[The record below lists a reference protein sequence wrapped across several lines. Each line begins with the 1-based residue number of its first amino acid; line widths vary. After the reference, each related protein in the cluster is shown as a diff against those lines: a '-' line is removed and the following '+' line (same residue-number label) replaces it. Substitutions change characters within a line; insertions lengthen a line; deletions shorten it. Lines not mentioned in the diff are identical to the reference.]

1 VLALALLAFSS
12 TAFSHGP
19 RLPKKGGQPD
29 RPFFVSDMLH
39 IVPQEKLPY
48 QPHETAT
55 PVLDANQ
62 TRLYLGT
69 SDGKLRCRFRGRTA
83 WIFQAGGS
91 IVAAPLLE
99 GETLYLAAADGKL
112 TALNRFTG
120 AVRWQLDVH
129 EELTTTPTISESRL
143 FVMSSEESITAVD
156 AKEGKSV
163 WKFHRDP
170 PGGFTIRGN
179 ARPRVAHGSVF
190 AGFADGTVAALQPQ
204 DGVAKWSRQVS
215 GPGEYLD
222 VDWIEA
228 PESDS
233 RIYVASA
240 KVGVVALDARSGE
253 PAWTAPLPGANHLI
267 VDGPRVIGGGKGAL
281 VALDRFTGKQH
292 WKVDLGRER
301 FPTQPVAMNGLLL
314 VARDHGPLLGVDV
327 QTGQTRGAFDPGSGF
342 SQAVLA
348 LPGVAYVLSN
358 GGALFLLGLLP

>member
-12 TAFSHGP
+12 TAFTHGP
-19 RLPKKGGQPD
+19 RPHKQGEQPD
-29 RPFFVSDMLH
+29 RPFFVADMLR

-48 QPHETAT
+48 LPHETAT
-55 PVLDANQ
+55 PVLDAAE

-69 SDGKLRCRFRGRTA
+69 YDGKVRCRFRGRTA

-91 IVAAPLLE
+91 ILTAPLLD
-99 GETLYLAAADGKL
+99 GETLYVAAADGKL

-120 AVRWQLDVH
+120 AVRWQLDLH
-129 EELTTTPTISESRL
+129 EELTTTPTISEGRL

-233 RIYVASA
+233 RIYAASA

-281 VALDRFTGKQH
+281 VALDRLSGRQH

-301 FPTQPVAMNGLLL
+301 FPTQPVVMNGLLL
-314 VARDHGPLLGVDV
+314 VARDRGPLIGVDA
-327 QTGQTRGAFDPGSGF
+327 QTGKTLGAFDPGSGF

-358 GGALFLLGLLP
+358 GGALFSLGLLP